1 MQKGG
6 REKSRPVFLGENRDS
21 LAASKSPPFENREGR
36 GIPLLKH
43 DLLKQFR
50 TDDFA
55 YLLAFFCDL
64 LSLLFAAH
72 DLVTHRFAFGGQ
84 AVHGSMILVFD
95 RKSKVPILRATGCF
109 LEEDLVI
116 DDHSRTFFLLE

>member
-55 YLLAFFCDL
+55 YLLALFCDL
-64 LSLLFAAH
+64 LRLLFATH
-72 DLVTHRFAFGGQ
+72 DLVTHRLAFCGQ
-84 AVHGSMILVFD
+84 AVHGSVILVLD
-95 RKSKVPILRATGCF
+95 RKSRS
-109 LEEDLVI
+109 EERRVGKECR
-116 DDHSRTFFLLE
+116 SRWSPYH

>member
-6 REKSRPVFLGENRDS
+6 REKSRPVFLGENRDA

-43 DLLKQFR
+43 DLLKQSR

-64 LSLLFAAH
+64 LSLLFAVH
-72 DLVTHRFAFGGQ
+72 DLATHRFAFGGQ